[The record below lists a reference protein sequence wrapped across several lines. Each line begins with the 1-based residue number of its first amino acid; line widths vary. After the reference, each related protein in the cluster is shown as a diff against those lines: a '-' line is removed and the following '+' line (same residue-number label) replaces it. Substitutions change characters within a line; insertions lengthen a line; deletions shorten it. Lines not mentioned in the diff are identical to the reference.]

1 MLFHMKTRVSLK
13 CFWIIVGLPEEMK
26 CYNGVKVD
34 GMEALRIYLNRFA
47 YLSQY
52 SDIMSRFGRDTP

>member
-1 MLFHMKTRVSLK
+1 M
-13 CFWIIVGLPEEMK
+13 GLPEEMK

-34 GMEALRIYLNRFA
+34 GIEALRIYLNRFA